1 MAVMI
6 GSARIDE
13 RGKISGGRD
22 GDNNGRE
29 VSTQSYYAKPAS
41 APWRVLRPKDAAKAA
56 RIAACMRMACAND
69 HIGYNQNRRLTL
81 YNLAKPH
88 GFDVSRV
95 TQNCSTD
102 CSALVRVCCAYA
114 GIAVGNFTTANEA
127 RMLLATGEFVEMT
140 DRKYR
145 AGSAYLRE
153 GDVLVTPSKGHTVV
167 VLSSG
172 NKAEP
177 LPNSSRRTAASGSGD
192 QPVRSEAG
200 STALPKPCEASLGCV
215 TAGSDSAVLG
225 TGGSAPAGRA
235 SEGEGATA
243 IDKAE
248 PLPEA
253 TPEPAV
259 PDAGSG
265 RQLALKPGKWNLRA
279 GPGTAYPSLGT
290 VSDAVTEVDA
300 GGWVFV
306 RVGDRHGWV
315 SLNAVAA
322 PPERT

>member
-69 HIGYNQNRRLTL
+69 HIGYNQSKRLTL

-88 GFDVSRV
+88 GFDVSKV
-95 TQNCSTD
+95 TQNCATD

-140 DRKYR
+140 DEKYR
-145 AGSAYLRE
+145 TGSAYLRE
-153 GDVLVTPSKGHTVV
+153 GDVLVTPGKGHTAV

-172 NKAEP
+172 NKSEP

-243 IDKAE
+243 IDKA
-248 PLPEA
+248 A
-253 TPEPAV
+253 PEPAV

-265 RQLALKPGKWNLRA
+265 RRLALKPGKWNLRA

-315 SLNAVAA
+315 SLNALAA

>member
-13 RGKISGGRD
+13 RGRISGGRD

-69 HIGYNQNRRLTL
+69 HIGYNQSRRLTL

-88 GFDVSRV
+88 GFDVSKV
-95 TQNCSTD
+95 TQNCATD

-140 DRKYR
+140 DKKYR
-145 AGSAYLRE
+145 TGSAYLRE
-153 GDVLVTPSKGHTVV
+153 GDVLVTPSKGHTAV

-172 NKAEP
+172 NASEP
-177 LPNSSRRTAASGSGD
+177 LPS
-192 QPVRSEAG
+192 
-200 STALPKPCEASLGCV
+200 
-215 TAGSDSAVLG
+215 AGSDSAVLG

-243 IDKAE
+243 IDKA
-248 PLPEA
+248 A
-253 TPEPAV
+253 PEPAV

-265 RQLALKPGKWNLRA
+265 KRLALKPGKWNLRA

-290 VSDAVTEVDA
+290 VSGAVTEVDA
-300 GGWVFV
+300 GGWVYVFT
-306 RVGDRHGWV
+306 DNKYGWI
-315 SLNAVAA
+315 SPNAVS
-322 PPERT
+322 R